1 MTKTVSA
8 RKEDVVRDWYVVS
21 AKGQR
26 LGRLAARIATILRG
40 KHKACFTPHVDCG
53 DFVIV
58 TDAEAVELT
67 GAKPAQKMYYR
78 HSGYPGGL
86 KATDYRTLL
95 QRQPEF
101 AFMKAVRGMLP
112 HNKLGRQMLRK
123 LKVYRGPGH
132 PHDAQEPKPLSL

>member
-8 RKEDVVRDWYVVS
+8 RKEDVAREWLVVS

-26 LGRLAARIATILRG
+26 LGRLAARVAAVLRG
-40 KHKACFTPHVDCG
+40 KHKPCFTPHVDCG

-58 TDAEAVELT
+58 TDVETIELT
-67 GAKPAQKMYYR
+67 GNKLVQKMWYR

-86 KATDYRTLL
+86 KAANYQSVMAKRP
-95 QRQPEF
+95 QA

-112 HNKLGRQMLRK
+112 HNKLGRKMLKK
-123 LKVYRGPGH
+123 LRVYRGAGH
-132 PHDAQEPKPLSL
+132 PHEAQQPTPLEI